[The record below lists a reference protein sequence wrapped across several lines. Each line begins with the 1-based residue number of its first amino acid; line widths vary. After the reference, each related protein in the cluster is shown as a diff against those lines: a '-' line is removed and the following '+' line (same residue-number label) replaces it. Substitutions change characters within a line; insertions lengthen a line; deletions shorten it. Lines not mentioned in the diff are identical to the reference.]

1 VGETTFIQQPDQRMK
16 PNRCNHSQT
25 RAAGFT
31 LIELMIA
38 VAVAALLASIA
49 LPSYQN
55 YVRRGQLSDAF
66 TTLADMR
73 VKMEQYYQ
81 DNKFYGAT
89 SASNACPA
97 LSGYGAFDVSTK
109 YFTLQ
114 CTAGAAPSQTYELKA
129 VGSSGLTTG
138 YDYSVNQSGVKGT
151 TKFAGSASTAACW
164 QTKAGSCDN

>member
-1 VGETTFIQQPDQRMK
+1 MK
-16 PNRCNHSQT
+16 LKCRHASRA

-38 VAVAALLASIA
+38 VAIAALLLSIA
-49 LPSYQN
+49 HPTYQH
-55 YVRRGQLSDAF
+55 YVRRGQLADAF

-73 VKMEQYYQ
+73 VRMEQHYQ

-89 SASNACPA
+89 SASNTCPA

-109 YFTLQ
+109 YFTYQ
-114 CTAGAAPSQTYELKA
+114 CTAGAAPSQTYDLKA
-129 VGSSGLTTG
+129 VGSGGLTTG
-138 YDYSVNQSGVKGT
+138 YDYSINQNGVKGT
-151 TKFAGSASTAACW
+151 SKFAGSSSSAACW